1 MNQSHL
7 VTHPSARPAHSDV
20 VSPVER
26 RCPMPDELAPHI
38 RSSYRRLAL
47 IVDESDLKSG
57 DFDGPDTLFVCCD
70 WLAWHRLTGQ
80 GKHAVFYELGIMDHG
95 APANLSTD
103 ILNHAND
110 WCLSSDDDPSDFHGV
125 TLSRLFGAE
134 MSMAIMNFYR
144 FDSALRGLI
153 KRFSPAEI
161 IYFNFKYDINHLSA
175 AMRRDL
181 VAGIVGALGLS
192 FVDQSTDHDDDH
204 QEKVG
209 VLRHREHDASS
220 FKKRAVSLY
229 AAGLDY
235 LSRLRRIAS
244 GNDNNVMLLINSNL
258 AAPILKHYEGGPL
271 APVIYARTV
280 PRRIGLLWHALRKGV
295 YLANPPTIN
304 LTKNDFEILDG
315 IIARLREK
323 CAGDLTTPLGF
334 AYRYVADNLLNRDNF
349 IAAAKEVLTA
359 EAILEKYR
367 PKRLVVDGVRAR
379 RHLSYI
385 SLAHTRGI
393 AIDYMWHAPLT
404 PQSFK
409 LSALCGDRQQQA
421 MVTRCLTWGSTNEK
435 WLDRIGAPQAT
446 ARIGSPLKDKYIN
459 SGMDNTYTQKSPEDT
474 NVLILQYGFGIH
486 DLVGLNAN
494 MYGAFVH
501 TVRILRSL
509 GYRHLKYKLHPGPGR
524 WAKQYFEKIAA
535 LFGLECEVLMAKPF
549 KNCLDWAD
557 IVIGPTKTGAM
568 FESLAAGKPYY
579 ALLLHPNSVV
589 DKSYFNGYP
598 IIESLHDLAA
608 ALKHHDPADGK
619 KVLNDLY
626 SLEEIPNPSQRFWE
640 ALSKPDTQALPR

>member
-1 MNQSHL
+1 MNQSP
-7 VTHPSARPAHSDV
+7 TIANASARPAHSDGF
-20 VSPVER
+20 SPAER
-26 RCPMPDELAPHI
+26 LCPMPDELAPHI

-47 IVDESDLKSG
+47 IVDESDLVSG
-57 DFDGPDTLFVCCD
+57 NIDDPDTLFVCCD
-70 WLAWHRLTGQ
+70 WLAWHRLIGQ
-80 GKHAVFYELGIMDHG
+80 EKHAVFYELGIMDHG

-110 WCLSSDDDPSDFHGV
+110 WCLSIDDDPSVFHGV

-134 MSMAIMNFYR
+134 MSMAVMNFYR
-144 FDSALRGLI
+144 INSALRGLI

-161 IYFNFKYDINHLSA
+161 VYFNFKYDINHLSA
-175 AMRRDL
+175 VMRRDL
-181 VAGIVGALGLS
+181 VAGIVGEQGLS
-192 FVDQSTDHDDDH
+192 FVDQSVDYVDDH
-204 QEKVG
+204 KENVG
-209 VLRHREHDASS
+209 VFRHREHDNDS

-229 AAGLDY
+229 ATGLDY
-235 LSRLRRIAS
+235 LSRLRRIVS
-244 GNDNNVMLLINSNL
+244 GNDSKVMLLINSNL
-258 AAPILKHYEGGPL
+258 AAPILKHYEGGRL

-280 PRRIGLLWHALRKGV
+280 PRRIGLLWHALKKGI
-295 YLANPPTIN
+295 YLANPPAIE
-304 LTKNDFEILDG
+304 LTKSDLEKLDA
-315 IIARLREK
+315 IIKRLQEK
-323 CAGDLTTPLGF
+323 CEGDLTTVLGF
-334 AYRYVADNLLNRDNF
+334 AYRYVADNLLDRGNF
-349 IAAAKEVLTA
+349 IEAAKEVLIA

-367 PKRLVVDGVRAR
+367 PKRIVVDGVRAR

-385 SLAHTRGI
+385 SLAHARGI
-393 AIDYMWHAPLT
+393 AVDYIWHAPLT

-435 WLDRIGAPQAT
+435 WLHRIGAPQA
-446 ARIGSPLKDKYIN
+446 ASRIGSPLKDKYTS
-459 SGMDNTYTQKSPEDT
+459 SGTVKTFTRKPPEDT

-494 MYGAFVH
+494 MYSAFVN

-509 GYRHLKYKLHPGPGR
+509 GYQHMKYKLHPGPGR
-524 WAKQYFEKIAA
+524 WAKQYFESIAA
-535 LFGLECEVLMAKPF
+535 LFGLECEVLMERPF
-549 KNCLDWAD
+549 QDCLDWAD

-598 IIESLHDLAA
+598 IIESLHDLAD
-608 ALKHHDPADGK
+608 ALKRYDPEDGK

-626 SLEEIPNPSQRFWE
+626 SLDEIPNPSQRFWE
-640 ALSKPDTQALPR
+640 ALRQPGTQVFP